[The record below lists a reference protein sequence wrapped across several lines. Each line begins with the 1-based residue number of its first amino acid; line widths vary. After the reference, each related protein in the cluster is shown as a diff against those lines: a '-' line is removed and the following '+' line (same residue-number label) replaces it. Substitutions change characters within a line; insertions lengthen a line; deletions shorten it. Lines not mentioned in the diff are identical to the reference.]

1 VISLFYSIGSK
12 TAEELRWDPT
22 VKRIWKQDSTEIQIQ
37 YEFMIGD
44 KCFITTRELATYG
57 ADAMVGR
64 STRVYEVTDEEGHT
78 VAIKDTWRDKDR
90 KHEGEILEM
99 IFQEIWDKSG
109 EKEETEARKYFIA
122 IQAYKDVVI
131 SGKMDKTIELENAPG
146 VRWMTVNTDPPL
158 STSLHSS
165 SVGLLPGSGVTPSIC
180 APPKRKEIPCRV
192 HARTVFADVG
202 TVLYNV
208 RCLAESFL
216 CVSDSQ
222 QGK

>member
-1 VISLFYSIGSK
+1 MCEDPLCRFTMGITIKNTDMRIWHHSHALLSVLEATEIDKVISLFYSIGSK

-99 IFQEIWDKSG
+99 IFQDIWDK
-109 EKEETEARKYFIA
+109 
-122 IQAYKDVVI
+122 
-131 SGKMDKTIELENAPG
+131 
-146 VRWMTVNTDPPL
+146 
-158 STSLHSS
+158 
-165 SVGLLPGSGVTPSIC
+165 
-180 APPKRKEIPCRV
+180 
-192 HARTVFADVG
+192 
-202 TVLYNV
+202 
-208 RCLAESFL
+208 
-216 CVSDSQ
+216 
-222 QGK
+222 